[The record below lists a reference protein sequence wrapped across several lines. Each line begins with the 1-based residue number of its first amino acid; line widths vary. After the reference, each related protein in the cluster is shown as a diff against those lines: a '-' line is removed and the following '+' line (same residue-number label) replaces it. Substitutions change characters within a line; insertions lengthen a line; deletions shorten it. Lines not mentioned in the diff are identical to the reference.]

1 MKSSKVMK
9 VFEQYVKKYDLNN
22 SNIKMKYFHSLKT
35 MELARDLA
43 TTLGIFD
50 EEEIAVCELIGLF
63 HEIGSFDSTP
73 NYKMMN
79 SISEDYTEKT
89 LDILFKQG
97 VLRKIT
103 DDTKYDDIIK
113 LAIFAYNKSDMP
125 TKVDEKTLHFCAVLR
140 DVHRIDTFRL
150 IIDYPFMDVR
160 IDEYPSDMVYNDFK
174 LFRVIS
180 EKLGENN
187 ADEVLIV
194 LSNTFDLKYKYSYY
208 LLKNNNYVNKTIAS
222 LNFGSKEVENFFKQ
236 LAKVLNSYIERK
248 IGG

>member
-89 LDILFKQG
+89 CF
-97 VLRKIT
+97 
-103 DDTKYDDIIK
+103 
-113 LAIFAYNKSDMP
+113 
-125 TKVDEKTLHFCAVLR
+125 
-140 DVHRIDTFRL
+140 
-150 IIDYPFMDVR
+150 
-160 IDEYPSDMVYNDFK
+160 
-174 LFRVIS
+174 
-180 EKLGENN
+180 
-187 ADEVLIV
+187 
-194 LSNTFDLKYKYSYY
+194 
-208 LLKNNNYVNKTIAS
+208 
-222 LNFGSKEVENFFKQ
+222 
-236 LAKVLNSYIERK
+236 
-248 IGG
+248 